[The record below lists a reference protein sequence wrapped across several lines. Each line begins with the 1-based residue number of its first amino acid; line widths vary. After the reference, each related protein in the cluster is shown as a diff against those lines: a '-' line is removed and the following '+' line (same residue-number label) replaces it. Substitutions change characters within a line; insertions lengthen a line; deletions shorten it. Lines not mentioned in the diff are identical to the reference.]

1 MPISA
6 PATEGSDA
14 PENWGPMGTGCGV
27 DATGELWRI
36 RRDLEALQEAY
47 EDLRQKY
54 NAHTHLCASHT
65 HVENT
70 AGAYTQNAVTNTGG
84 NVASA
89 APAAGAQSTI
99 ALVLS

>member
-1 MPISA
+1 MTISA
-6 PATEGSDA
+6 PATEGSGA
-14 PENWGPMGTGCGV
+14 AEHWGPMGAGPGV
-27 DATGELWRI
+27 DATAELWRV

-54 NAHTHLCASHT
+54 NAHTHVCASHT

-70 AGAYTQNAVTNTGG
+70 AGAYTQNAVTGAGG
-84 NVASA
+84 GAASA

>member
-6 PATEGSDA
+6 PATEGSGA
-14 PENWGPMGTGCGV
+14 PEHWGPMGAGPGV
-27 DATGELWRI
+27 DAMAELWRI

-54 NAHTHLCASHT
+54 NAHTHVCASHT

-70 AGAYTQNAVTNTGG
+70 AAAYTQNALTNAGG
-84 NVASA
+84 AAASA
-89 APAAGAQSTI
+89 APPSASQSTI